1 MTRRILNFVLVL
13 ACLLGFQSANAEFKD
28 IKVDLTNGNLLT
40 DEEITNQSITKFGV
54 AVGADGSVS
63 RVAADDASAAIVIS
77 GKHHSKEHG
86 LQNFSST
93 VKVEGPVKISMG
105 TCAWGGDVSVKNAAG
120 EEVAKFNTNDGTCFH
135 NTRGENGLG
144 NVAYGFYRGEA
155 TTLTISGG
163 SYAPYIAVENATNMP
178 SEVEISFGFGK
189 EPECGV
195 LPEGGKIEVGKT
207 FTIPVNCTL
216 YQEGKTLTGWSD
228 GSKTYQFGEI
238 ITIADETPIA
248 LTPVFVENTV
258 SLADRKDAVTVKWDF
273 QKNNGAP
280 NVGVERKKGF
290 WVGQAQIG
298 TEVIDVVLNFDAT
311 NGKLNN
317 TGWGDWAQINEGTIL
332 YVPSCKGATISL
344 ESFSATTTTTIDG
357 EKIGDGTTKPSFTV
371 AGDAET
377 AELVIGD
384 GAYFRW
390 VQVVLP
396 YVPKDLAGTS
406 FNNENASVVWAFNSA
421 NYMEDITV
429 APENTFAITNF
440 DLGVC
445 TVTGTASTTECKDV
459 TFVCIRSA
467 NGGSDVLKWTVKP
480 VKGLTFT
487 PTSVSFYVARNG
499 TDGSEKC
506 VTVSGETD
514 GASEIFAEITPHRNN
529 KAQKD
534 DKFGSADSYTKKF
547 EYTLTEAQQKALTSG
562 EGFSIVMNNGYATN
576 KALMVSDVHINGVLN
591 GTVAAVDKYSLS
603 LSSNI
608 EGAGTVTAYPS
619 ADKYEVGTEVKLAA
633 ARNFGYKFINWTDAA
648 GNEVSKEA
656 TFIYT
661 VTANAE
667 ICANFEAVNTY
678 ALNYEVTGGANL
690 YMVSLEPAPTVI
702 DNKNMYEDGTTVTA
716 TASSNPILSFTN
728 WNDGQTSSEISVV
741 MDADKSI
748 VANYSAVD
756 YIAGWDFIRSGNNG
770 RPADFASAD
779 NDAASLVFRKADGTT
794 SGWLDKSQASGGY
807 EGRPGGVSWR
817 DNCLGDYYWQTMVNA
832 EAFTDIKLITAMCY
846 NYNAY
851 QVYNIEYSIDG
862 ENWTKVG
869 AIEMPGVKNWTDGEF
884 NLPAAAN
891 NQPKLY
897 IRWIADKNSNID
909 GTTSEKDGICIGASY
924 IVGTAKLIDDGTAP
938 KLVSAVP
945 EEGATTASI
954 NGKIVLTFDEKV
966 KVKEGVKATLG
977 DLEIE
982 PEVVGKTVIFKY
994 KNLTY
999 GAKYTFNL
1007 PAGSISDLTDNAI
1020 AEAITINFST
1030 KTRPAVAKALYDAE
1044 VSTVDELVAAI
1055 KAAQT
1060 REDMTKRFRIFIHD
1074 GFYRLPASETATKD
1088 GIDGNKYPDPTT
1100 YINSPKISFIGE
1112 SMEGVVITNTV
1123 PETEGNNGFNTA
1135 NVLEGIGRG
1144 DVLRLDGK
1152 ATETYFQNLTMK
1164 SSMGDARGRDI
1175 VLNDNSN
1182 KTIFKD
1188 ACLWA
1193 YQDTYVSNNNKS
1205 RFYFEGGLLRGRT
1218 DFLCGKGDV
1227 FYNGVTL
1234 QMCATGGHLAV
1245 PSVPTKYGY
1254 IFKDCEIVGETDD
1267 VDGNFSLGRPWGSG
1281 TPIALYIDTKMTARP
1296 SAAGWT
1302 EMSSGWPARY
1312 AEYNS
1317 MTASGSVI
1325 DLSQRKTVFGEGHE
1339 NNPILTK
1346 EEAEAVS
1353 YEVVMGGDDD
1363 WDPASA
1369 AEQAPEPTNVKL
1381 DNGVITW
1388 DNSDY
1393 ASCWAVCKDGKV
1405 IGFTIEPTF
1414 EVSDEKAAYSV
1425 RAANEMG
1432 GLGAAVKA
1440 ESTSAINTIDAD
1452 SQIVS
1457 TVWYN
1462 LQGMRVSPDTKGVVL
1477 RVDTL
1482 ESGRTV
1488 TTKTIV
1494 K

>member
-40 DEEITNQSITKFGV
+40 DEEITNKSITKFGV

-105 TCAWGGDVSVKNAAG
+105 TCAWGGDVSIKNAAG

-377 AELVIGD
+377 AELEIGD

-487 PTSVSFYVARNG
+487 PTSISFYVARNG

-1245 PSVPTKYGY
+1245 SSVPTKYGY

>member
-1 MTRRILNFVLVL
+1 MTRRILNVVLVL

-28 IKVDLTNGNLLT
+28 IRIDLTNGNLLSS
-40 DEEITNQSITKFGV
+40 EETAGQSIKFGV
-54 AVGADGSVS
+54 TVGSDGSVT
-63 RVAADDASAAIVIS
+63 RVAADDTSAAMVLS
-77 GKHHSKEHG
+77 GKFHSNEHG
-86 LQNFSST
+86 WGNFSST
-93 VKVEGPVKISMG
+93 VKVDGPVKISMG
-105 TCAWGGDVSVKNAAG
+105 TCAWGGDVTVKNEAG
-120 EEVAKFNTNDGTCFH
+120 ETVATFNTNDGTCYH
-135 NTRGENGLG
+135 NTRGENGIG

-155 TTLTISGG
+155 ATITISGG
-163 SYAPYIAVENATNMP
+163 NYTPYIAVEKVTDMP
-178 SEVEISFGFGK
+178 KEAEISFGYGDYAD
-189 EPECGV
+189 CGV
-195 LPEGGKIEVGKT
+195 LPANDKVDLGAT
-207 FTIPVNCTL
+207 FTIPVNCTI
-216 YQEGKTLTGWSD
+216 YKEGKTLIGWTD
-228 GSKTYQFGEI
+228 GTKTYQLGEI
-238 ITIADETPIA
+238 ITVTESIA
-248 LTPVFVENTV
+248 LTPVFVDNTV
-258 SLADRKDAVTVKWDF
+258 SLADRKDAVTIRWDF
-273 QKNNGAP
+273 QRKNGAP
-280 NVGVERKKGF
+280 TVAYQNKDGF
-290 WVGQAQIG
+290 WVAQAKVG
-298 TEVIDVVLNFDAT
+298 TEVIDVQLNFQT
-311 NGKLNN
+311 NNGGKIANAN
-317 TGWGDWAQINEGTIL
+317 WNDWAQMNGGTTFQ
-332 YVPSCKGATISL
+332 VPSCKGATISL
-344 ESFSATTTTTIDG
+344 ESYSATTTTTIDG
-357 EKIGDGTTKPSFTV
+357 EKIGDGTNQPSFTV
-371 AGDAET
+371 AGSAET

-384 GAYFRW
+384 GSYFRW
-390 VQVVLP
+390 IQVMLP
-396 YVPKDLAGTS
+396 YVPKDLTGTTYS
-406 FNNENASVVWAFNSA
+406 NENASVVWALNSN

-429 APENTFAITNF
+429 SPENSFAITNF

-445 TVTGTASTTECKDV
+445 KVTGTGSTTVCENI
-459 TFVCIRSA
+459 TFINIQSA
-467 NGGSDVLKWTVKP
+467 NGGSDVIKWTVKP

-487 PTSVSFYVARNG
+487 PTSVSFYVARAG
-499 TDGSEKC
+499 TDGTENC
-506 VTVSGETD
+506 VTVSGEIE
-514 GASEIFAEITPHRNN
+514 GVSETFKSITPHRNN
-529 KAQKD
+529 KTQND
-534 DKFGSADSYTKKF
+534 DKFGSSDSYTTKF

-562 EGFSIVMNNGYATN
+562 EGFSLSMNNGYATN
-576 KALMVSDVHINGVLN
+576 KSLMVSDVHINGVLN
-591 GTVAAVDKYSLS
+591 GTVAAVDKYSLT

-608 EGAGTVTAYPS
+608 ESAGTVTAYPS

-633 ARNFGYKFINWTDAA
+633 TRNFGYKFINWTDAA
-648 GNEVSKEA
+648 GNEISKEA

-667 ICANFEAVNTY
+667 ICANFEAINTF
-678 ALNYEVTGGANL
+678 ALNYKVTGGANL

-702 DNKNMYEDGTTVTA
+702 DNKNMYEEGTTVTA

-741 MDADKSI
+741 MDADKSVI
-748 VANYSAVD
+748 ANYSAVD
-756 YIAGWDFIRSGNNG
+756 YIAGWDFIRSGADG

-779 NDAASLVFRKADGTT
+779 NDAASLVLRKADGTT
-794 SGWLDKSQASGGY
+794 SGWLDKSQNAAGGY
-807 EGRPGGVSWR
+807 EGRPGGVNWR

-897 IRWIADKNSNID
+897 IRWIADKNSTVD
-909 GTTSEKDGICIGASY
+909 GTSSEKDGICIGASY

-999 GAKYTFNL
+999 GTKYTFNL

-1020 AEAITINFST
+1020 AEAIKINFST
-1030 KTRPAVAKALYDAE
+1030 KTRPAIAKALYDAE

-1193 YQDTYVSNNNKS
+1193 YQDTYVSNNNNS

-1234 QMCATGGHLAV
+1234 QMCASGGHLAV

-1254 IFKDCEIVGETDD
+1254 IFKDCEIVGETSD

-1302 EMSSGWPARY
+1302 EMSGGWPARY

-1317 MTASGSVI
+1317 TTASGTVI
-1325 DLSQRKTVFGEGHE
+1325 DLSQRKTIFGDGHE

-1346 EEAEAVS
+1346 DEADAVS

-1381 DNGVITW
+1381 DNGIITW

-1405 IGFTIEPTF
+1405 IGFTLEPTF

-1440 ESTSAINTIDAD
+1440 ELNSAINTIDAD

>member
-1 MTRRILNFVLVL
+1 MTRRILNVVLVL
-13 ACLLGFQSANAEFKD
+13 ACLLGFQSAYAEFKE

-40 DEEITNQSITKFGV
+40 DEEIKSESITKFGV

-63 RVAADDASAAIVIS
+63 RVAADDASAAIVLS
-77 GKHHSKEHG
+77 GKFHSKEHG

-105 TCAWGGDVSVKNAAG
+105 TCAWGGDVTVKNEAG

-135 NTRGENGLG
+135 NTRGENGIG

-163 SYAPYIAVENATNMP
+163 SYTPYIAVENATNMP
-178 SEVEISFGFGK
+178 SEAEISFGFGK

-195 LPEGGKIEVGKT
+195 LPEGGKVEVGKT
-207 FTIPVNCTL
+207 FTIPVNCTI

-228 GSKTYQFGEI
+228 GSKTYQIGEI
-238 ITIADETPIA
+238 INVADETPIA
-248 LTPVFVENTV
+248 LTPVFVDNTV

-273 QKNNGAP
+273 QKRNGAP
-280 NVGVERKKGF
+280 NVGFQNNKGF
-290 WVGQAQIG
+290 WVGQTQIG

-317 TGWGDWAQINEGTIL
+317 TDWNDWAQINGGTIL

-357 EKIGDGTTKPSFTV
+357 EKIGDGTTQPSFTV
-371 AGDAET
+371 AGDAEI

-390 VQVVLP
+390 VQIVLP

-406 FNNENASVVWAFNSA
+406 FNNENASVVWAFNSV
-421 NYMEDITV
+421 NYMEDISV

-459 TFVCIRSA
+459 TFVCIQSA

-499 TDGSEKC
+499 TDGAEKC

-514 GASEIFAEITPHRNN
+514 GASEIFAEITPHHNN
-529 KAQKD
+529 KTQND
-534 DKFGSADSYTKKF
+534 DKLGSVDSYTKKF

-591 GTVAAVDKYSLS
+591 GTVAAVDKYSLT

-633 ARNFGYKFINWTDAA
+633 AHNFGYKFINWTDAA

-661 VTANAE
+661 VTANTE

-702 DNKNMYEDGTTVTA
+702 DNKNMYEEGTTVTA

-748 VANYSAVD
+748 IANYSAVD
-756 YIAGWDFIRSGNNG
+756 YIAGWDFIRSGADG

-779 NDAASLVFRKADGTT
+779 NDAASLVLRKADGTT
-794 SGWLDKSQASGGY
+794 SGWLDKSQANGGY

-897 IRWIADKNSNID
+897 IRWIADKSSNID
-909 GTTSEKDGICIGASY
+909 GTSSEKDGICIGASY

-966 KVKEGVKATLG
+966 KAKEGVKATLG
-977 DLEIE
+977 DLEIA

-999 GAKYTFNL
+999 GTKYTFNL

-1020 AEAITINFST
+1020 AEAIKINFST

-1193 YQDTYVSNNNKS
+1193 YQDTYVSYNNKS

-1254 IFKDCEIVGETDD
+1254 IFKDCEIVGETED

-1281 TPIALYIDTKMTARP
+1281 TPTALYIDTKMTARP
-1296 SAAGWT
+1296 SEAGWS
-1302 EMSSGWPARY
+1302 EMSGGWPARY

-1317 MTASGSVI
+1317 MTASGTVI
-1325 DLSQRKTVFGEGHE
+1325 DLSQRKTIFGDGHK

-1346 EEAEAVS
+1346 EEADAVS

-1388 DNSDY
+1388 DNNDY

-1405 IGFTIEPTF
+1405 IGFTLEPTF

-1432 GLGAAVKA
+1432 GLGSAVKA